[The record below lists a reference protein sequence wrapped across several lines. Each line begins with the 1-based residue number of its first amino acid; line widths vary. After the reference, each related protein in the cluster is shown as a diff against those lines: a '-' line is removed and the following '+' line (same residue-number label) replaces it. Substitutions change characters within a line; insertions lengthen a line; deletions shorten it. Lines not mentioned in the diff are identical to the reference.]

1 MKLGLQY
8 MNRLLEIKKLNI
20 GFKTKKGKIFN
31 VLNDVSF
38 SMNQGEV
45 LGLVGES
52 GCGKTITSL
61 SIMQLL
67 PPLAV
72 ITSGEIWFS
81 GNNLFEYSQK
91 RMIGIRGKD
100 IGMIFQ
106 EPMTSLNPVYR
117 IGDQIAEMIMLH
129 QPLSQK
135 KIYDMVIEKIKLVAM
150 PYPEEVKNQYPHELS
165 GGMRQ
170 RVMIAMAMA
179 CNPRLLI
186 ADEPTTALDVTIQAQ
201 ILDLMKNL
209 KNELN
214 SAILLITHDLGVIAE
229 MCDSVAVM
237 YAGCVVEKADVDE
250 LFSHPKHPYTIG
262 LMQSLPSLN
271 EQKKRLNM
279 IPGNVPTPQDFPYG
293 CRFAP
298 RCKYAQK
305 QCFEEVPPLLQIKL
319 KHSVSCWQQNK
330 LEENIVI

>member
-1 MKLGLQY
+1 
-8 MNRLLEIKKLNI
+8 MNHLLEIKKLNI
-20 GFKTKKGKIFN
+20 AFKTKKGEIFN
-31 VLNDVSF
+31 VLNNVSF
-38 SMNQGEV
+38 TINQGEV

-72 ITSGEIWFS
+72 ITYGEIWFS
-81 GNNLFEYSQK
+81 GNNLLDYSQK
-91 RMIGIRGKD
+91 RMIDIRGKE

-117 IGDQIAEMIMLH
+117 VGDQIAEMIMLH
-129 QPLSQK
+129 QPLDQK
-135 KIYDMVIEKIKLVAM
+135 KIYNMVIEKLKLVAM
-150 PYPEEVKNQYPHELS
+150 PCPEEVRNQYPHELS

-179 CNPRLLI
+179 CSPRLLI

-201 ILDLMKNL
+201 ILDLMRNL
-209 KNELN
+209 KDELN
-214 SAILLITHDLGVIAE
+214 SSILLITHDLGVIAE

-237 YAGCVVEKADVDE
+237 YAGCIVEKASVNE

-262 LMQSLPSLN
+262 LLQSLPILN

-279 IPGNVPTPQDFPYG
+279 IPGNVPAPKDFPCG

-298 RCKYAQK
+298 RCKFAKK
-305 QCFEEVPPLLQIKL
+305 QCFEGVPPLLQTNS
-319 KHSVSCWQQNK
+319 KHLVSCWQQDK
-330 LEENIVI
+330 LKENIIL

>member
-1 MKLGLQY
+1 
-8 MNRLLEIKKLNI
+8 MNHLLEIKKLNI
-20 GFKTKKGKIFN
+20 GFKTKKGKFFN
-31 VLNDVSF
+31 VLNDINLTL
-38 SMNQGEV
+38 NQGEI

-81 GNNLFEYSQK
+81 GKDLLKYFTRE
-91 RMIGIRGKD
+91 MIGVRGKE

-117 IGDQIAEMIMLH
+117 VGDQIAEMIMLH

-135 KIYDMVIEKIKLVAM
+135 RIYDMIIEKLKLVAM

-201 ILDLMKNL
+201 ILDLMRNL
-209 KNELN
+209 KDEFK
-214 SAILLITHDLGVIAE
+214 SSILLITHDLGVIAE

-237 YAGCVVEKADVDE
+237 YAGCIVEKASVNE
-250 LFSHPKHPYTIG
+250 LYSHPKHPYTIG

-271 EQKKRLNM
+271 EQKKHLNM

-305 QCFEEVPPLLQIKL
+305 QCFKEAPPLLQINP

-330 LEENIVI
+330 LEENIII

>member
-1 MKLGLQY
+1 

-38 SMNQGEV
+38 TLDQGKV

-52 GCGKTITSL
+52 GCGKTITAL

-81 GNNLFEYSQK
+81 GNNLLEYSQK
-91 RMIGIRGKD
+91 RMIDIRGKE

-117 IGDQIAEMIMLH
+117 VGDQIAEMIMLH
-129 QPLSQK
+129 QALDQQR
-135 KIYDMVIEKIKLVAM
+135 IYDIVIEKLKLVAM
-150 PYPEEVKNQYPHELS
+150 PCPEEVRNQYPHELS

-179 CNPRLLI
+179 CNPCLLI

-201 ILDLMKNL
+201 ILDLMRNL
-209 KNELN
+209 KDELN
-214 SAILLITHDLGVIAE
+214 SSILLITHDLGVIAE

-237 YAGCVVEKADVDE
+237 YAGCIVEKASVNE
-250 LFSHPKHPYTIG
+250 LFSRPKHPYTIG
-262 LMQSLPSLN
+262 LMQSLPILN
-271 EQKKRLNM
+271 QQRKRLNM
-279 IPGNVPTPQDFPYG
+279 IPGNVPAPQDFPRG
-293 CRFAP
+293 CRFVP
-298 RCKYAQK
+298 RCKFAKK
-305 QCFEEVPPLLQIKL
+305 QCFEEAPSLLQINS
-319 KHSVSCWQQNK
+319 KHSVSCWQQDK
-330 LEENIVI
+330 LKENIIL